1 MNKAIQY
8 IQAHILEETE
18 NTALFYMIIGGFSFA
33 TMGAMTHAL
42 GQYTDWVLI
51 VVIRMFTT
59 FVLTVSAAFKS
70 GINPFLFTRPLLWFR
85 SIIGSGAMLA
95 TFYALIHLPIS
106 DVSVITETRP
116 IWVAL
121 LAGFVLGETPGRSIW
136 FSIFLGIV
144 GVILI
149 ENPHIAQKNY
159 AALIAL
165 LASILGSI
173 VMICLRKLR
182 DLDPK
187 VIVTQ
192 FSGTATLVGIILL
205 LFFRDLPNIQT
216 LYSWKVILM
225 LAGVGIFGTFGQLSM
240 TKAFSLGQAPTVSTA
255 GLLKVG
261 FSAMYDL
268 VIWGYVFQFSSALGM
283 ILILGST
290 AWLFGSNAI
299 RLGRKSDESQD

>member
-1 MNKAIQY
+1 MNRAIQY
-8 IQAHILEETE
+8 IQSHIREETE

-33 TMGAMTHAL
+33 TMGAFTHAL

-59 FVLTVSAAFKS
+59 FILTVGAAIRS
-70 GINPFLFTRPLLWFR
+70 GMNPFLFNRPLLWFR
-85 SIIGSGAMLA
+85 SIVGSFAMLA

-121 LAGFVLGETPGRSIW
+121 LAGFVLGETTGRRIW
-136 FSIFLGIV
+136 ISIFLGIV

-149 ENPHIAQKNY
+149 EKPHIAQKNY

-165 LASILGSI
+165 LASFLGSI

-182 DLDPK
+182 DLNPK

-192 FSGTATLVGIILL
+192 FSGTATFVGIILL
-205 LFFRDLPNIQT
+205 LFFRDLPDIGT
-216 LYSWKVILM
+216 LYSWK
-225 LAGVGIFGTFGQLSM
+225 
-240 TKAFSLGQAPTVSTA
+240 
-255 GLLKVG
+255 
-261 FSAMYDL
+261 
-268 VIWGYVFQFSSALGM
+268 
-283 ILILGST
+283 
-290 AWLFGSNAI
+290 
-299 RLGRKSDESQD
+299 